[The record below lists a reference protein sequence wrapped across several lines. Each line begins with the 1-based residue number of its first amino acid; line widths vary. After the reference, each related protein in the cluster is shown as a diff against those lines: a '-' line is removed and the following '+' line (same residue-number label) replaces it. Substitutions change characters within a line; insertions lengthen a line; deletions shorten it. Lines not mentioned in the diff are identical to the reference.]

1 MDKARAWLPDLG
13 PDLGVSREAPGL
25 PLGPEPRDPGQILSW
40 DPAQETREA
49 SDEEGGEPARQ
60 DCPQPRAGEEADS
73 SSRPPVGKRRKVDTE
88 SKRGR
93 QREVDEEEAQKMR
106 TLVAAMSQEQ
116 LNRYQVFRRSAF
128 PKATIKRLIQ
138 AVAGTPVSQNVVIA
152 MSGMAKVFVGEVVEE
167 ALDMCEKWGE
177 KPPLQ
182 PKHLRE
188 AVRRLREQRRMP
200 GTKHKI
206 LF

>member
-13 PDLGVSREAPGL
+13 VSRETPGV
-25 PLGPEPRDPGQILSW
+25 PLGPEPRDPGRILPR
-40 DPAQETREA
+40 DPAQEARES

-60 DCPQPRAGEEADS
+60 DCPQRRAGEEADS
-73 SSRPPVGKRRKVDTE
+73 SSRPPVAKRRKVDTE
-88 SKRGR
+88 GKRGM

-116 LNRYQVFRRSAF
+116 LNRYQVFRCSAF

-152 MSGMAKVFVGEVVEE
+152 VSGIAKVFVGEVVEE
-167 ALDMCEKWGE
+167 ALDVCEKWGE

-188 AVRRLREQRRMP
+188 AVRRLREKGQMP
-200 GTKHKI
+200 STKPKI